1 MTWQTGFIQSEDVK
15 IHYYRQGAGVPLIM
29 VHGFSDS
36 GACWQA
42 LAQHF
47 VDVYDVILIDAR
59 AHGHSEASLV
69 SNGNPAQA
77 RDVANLIT
85 ALGLDRPIVM
95 GHSMGANTT
104 LQVAVDLGDQIRAA
118 ILEDPPFIMQ
128 EPEQSAARVEEI
140 RQGMMRWLGEM
151 QGMPL
156 EQLVMRCIKENP
168 TWRAEE
174 LVAWSESKQQ
184 FATKAQH
191 FGPRHFNPWQDLLK
205 SLTAPSLLIVS
216 DPARG
221 GLVTAEAAALAR
233 SLSSSIQVGL
243 IRDAGHCIRRES
255 PVAYM
260 KMVRGFL
267 SEK

>member
-1 MTWQTGFIQSEDVK
+1 MTWQTGYIQSEDVK
-15 IHYYRQGAGVPLIM
+15 IHYYRQGRGVPLIM
-29 VHGFSDS
+29 AHGFSDN

-42 LAQHF
+42 FAQHF
-47 VDVYDVILIDAR
+47 VDAYDVILIDAR
-59 AHGHSEASLV
+59 AHGHSDASHV

-77 RDVANLIT
+77 RDVANLIA
-85 ALGLDRPIVM
+85 ALDLDRPIIM
-95 GHSMGANTT
+95 GHSMGANTA
-104 LQVAVDLGDQIRAA
+104 LQVAVDLGNQIRAA
-118 ILEDPPFIMQ
+118 ILEDPPFMMH

-174 LVAWSESKQQ
+174 LVAWAESKQQ
-184 FATKAQH
+184 FATKAH
-191 FGPRHFNPWQDLLK
+191 NFGPRHFNPWQDLL
-205 SLTAPSLLIVS
+205 TALSVPTLLIVS
-216 DPARG
+216 NPARG

-233 SLSSSIQVGL
+233 SISSHVEVGL

-260 KMVRGFL
+260 KMVQSFL
-267 SEK
+267 RER